1 MHEVVFSHKR
11 QAAKGVNAM
20 DIAKRLLDYGLHP
33 PTVHFPLVVDG
44 ALMIEPTETE
54 SKATLDEFI
63 QAMIEIAK
71 EVKID
76 PDILHSAPHNA
87 PVRRLDSARAARQP
101 DLRWQIGETKT
112 EK

>member
-1 MHEVVFSHKR
+1 
-11 QAAKGVNAM
+11 
-20 DIAKRLLDYGLHP
+20 
-33 PTVHFPLVVDG
+33 
-44 ALMIEPTETE
+44 MIEPTETE

-101 DLRWQIGETKT
+101 DLRWQIGDTKT